1 MVNLKNILLNHTR
14 HWVREEGAT
23 SIILW
28 VKKPP
33 LCLKIYYALNLILG
47 YYVCVVILPEA
58 DGSPSDDDD
67 GWFDVEN
74 VKEKVWQKLSSR
86 Q

>member
-1 MVNLKNILLNHTR
+1 MSQNNL
-14 HWVREEGAT
+14 E
-23 SIILW
+23 
-28 VKKPP
+28 
-33 LCLKIYYALNLILG
+33 IYYALNLIFG
-47 YYVCVVILPEA
+47 YYVRVVILPEA